1 MLYSTTCYRLHRFV
15 TSNDT
20 MMNWDG
26 NGANILRRIAKV
38 LLQKLLL
45 DVENGDFKR
54 KKFLV
59 RVDI

>member
-1 MLYSTTCYRLHRFV
+1 
-15 TSNDT
+15 